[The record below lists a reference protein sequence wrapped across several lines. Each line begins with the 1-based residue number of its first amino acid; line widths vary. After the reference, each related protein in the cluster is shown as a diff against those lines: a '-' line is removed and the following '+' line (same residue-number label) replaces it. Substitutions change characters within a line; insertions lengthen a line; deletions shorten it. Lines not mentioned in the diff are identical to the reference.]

1 MRYIN
6 VSSLIAI
13 LMLTGAFTAAGQN
26 WLIVPGQSVGPI
38 SRSTSEKELIKIF
51 GARNVR
57 RRAIDVG
64 EGETE
69 QGTII
74 FQNDPRRKASIL
86 WSDASRQRPKSI
98 SITNKNTLWKTDRGI
113 TIGTPLTMIE
123 ELTGRPFV
131 LMGFGWDY
139 SGTVIHSNGGRV
151 GELGTL
157 SGEEIVNRTLLLRL
171 EPRFALQKTREFNDV
186 NGEKEFFSNNPAMK
200 KLNPRVYELTV
211 EFSP

>member
-1 MRYIN
+1 
-6 VSSLIAI
+6 
-13 LMLTGAFTAAGQN
+13 
-26 WLIVPGQSVGPI
+26 
-38 SRSTSEKELIKIF
+38 
-51 GARNVR
+51 
-57 RRAIDVG
+57 
-64 EGETE
+64 
-69 QGTII
+69 
-74 FQNDPRRKASIL
+74 
-86 WSDASRQRPKSI
+86 
-98 SITNKNTLWKTDRGI
+98 
-113 TIGTPLTMIE
+113 
-123 ELTGRPFV
+123 
-131 LMGFGWDY
+131 MGFGWDY